1 MAGEPTIPAVAP
13 GLARAPGLRDTA
25 GPMEELDESDS
36 GEAVELILIPLE
48 VDPARG
54 GMRLDRFIGGR
65 IARLSRTRIQE
76 IIGAGR
82 VRCASSGAPLL
93 RASQRVRV
101 GQRLIIE
108 RPAPR
113 EPAVVLDYSVIF
125 EDAELLVLNKPAGLP
140 VHPSASYHRHTLTHL
155 LRVRL
160 GADHGWELAHRLD
173 RETSGVLV
181 LGRRGGGSG
190 RALKQAFLGRA
201 VEKLYWAL
209 VHGEVTGPLR
219 VDLPLGPALG
229 SQIRVKMGPRA
240 LADGGL
246 AALTA
251 VTPLPSAAALS
262 FRGRP
267 ISLVA
272 AAPFTGR
279 QHQIRVHLAEIG
291 HPVLGDKLYGVEEEA
306 FIAVAEG
313 RRSLD
318 DLGRELGLLRHALH
332 ARSLTL
338 AHPRS
343 GEVMTFVAPWPEDLA
358 AIAPA
363 PREVL

>member
-1 MAGEPTIPAVAP
+1 VV
-13 GLARAPGLRDTA
+13 DV
-25 GPMEELDESDS
+25 DESERS
-36 GEAVELILIPLE
+36 EALELILIPLE
-48 VDPARG
+48 VDPARD
-54 GMRLDRFIGGR
+54 GMRLDRFISSR

-76 IIGAGR
+76 IVAAGR

-93 RASQRVRV
+93 RASQRVRL

-125 EDAELLVLNKPAGLP
+125 EDEDLLVLNKPAGLP

-190 RALKQAFLGRA
+190 RALKRAFLGRA
-201 VEKLYWAL
+201 VHKLYWAL
-209 VHGEVTGPLR
+209 VHGEVKGPMR
-219 VDLPLGPALG
+219 IDLTLGPALH
-229 SQIRVKMGPRA
+229 SKIRVKMGPRA
-240 LADGGL
+240 LEDGGL

-251 VTPLPSAAALS
+251 VTPLSGALS
-262 FRGRP
+262 FRDRP

-279 QHQIRVHLAEIG
+279 QHQIRVHLAEVG
-291 HPVLGDKLYGVEEEA
+291 HPVLGDKLYGAAEEG

-313 RRSLD
+313 LRSLD

-343 GEVMTFVAPWPEDLA
+343 GESMTFVAPWPEDLA

-363 PREVL
+363 PLDEP